1 LFEKTFCNI
10 MDIPVESWE
19 CVRRGECIDKDLT
32 PDNDRIISN
41 CGCRVGH
48 SKDLREVAQY
58 KRVVVETT
66 ETLKVELPKS
76 VINIQNPVRGLKIPE
91 QVSEHKFSGD
101 FPVGHSARN
110 ELTNLPQPRN
120 LAIRVLKTPFNK
132 GHAILLNISSLVDP
146 TVNVRHAFNEVL
158 TLFESMEPN
167 LTVQMNKKYFRC
179 RGYYTRDFDTCIFE
193 VQIWRLHRSVAVSNQ
208 PDKEYI
214 LELLRTS
221 HDGRESFYALLRAV
235 AGVLQ
240 LKGHADQYAN
250 GNEIYPESTSYLDVD
265 EYSMPGD
272 GTGSPNDKCAIK
284 LNDDIVQKMV
294 SFLVQRIY
302 PHYHETLQLLA
313 KCSGVSVENRDILSN
328 NNELR
333 EVVLRELSIGSQAST
348 CYNALKLIE
357 HSAAVPKRAFP
368 AVARMLLVFSG
379 VKPLGYKHMRSE
391 MIEKAALGAMRVLT
405 RTMLD
410 EEWKEARKTI
420 RKCLSGKLEE
430 KLYRKVQVICSQKP
444 VQHY

>member
-1 LFEKTFCNI
+1 
-10 MDIPVESWE
+10 MDISLQSWE
-19 CVRRGECIDKDLT
+19 CINRGECIDKDLI
-32 PDNDRIISN
+32 PDNDRIVSDF
-41 CGCRVGH
+41 GFPVGH
-48 SKDLREVAQY
+48 SKQLRDVAQN

-66 ETLKVELPKS
+66 ETLEDELPKS
-76 VINIQNPVRGLKIPE
+76 VITIHNQVRGLKISE
-91 QVSEHKFSGD
+91 QVSEHKFRGA
-101 FPVGHSARN
+101 FPVGYSVKN
-110 ELTNLPQPRN
+110 EVTNLPQPRN

-132 GHAILLNISSLVDP
+132 GHAVLLNISSLVDP
-146 TVNVRHAFNEVL
+146 TANVRRAFNEVF
-158 TLFESMEPN
+158 TLFESMAPN
-167 LTVQMNKKYFRC
+167 LTVKMNKKYFRC

-193 VQIWRLHRSVAVSNQ
+193 AQIWRLHRSVAVSNQ

-214 LELLRTS
+214 FELLRTS
-221 HDGRESFYALLRAV
+221 HDGREPFYALLQAV

-250 GNEIYPESTSYLDVD
+250 GNEIYPEITSHLDVN
-265 EYSMPGD
+265 EYSMPGHGICD
-272 GTGSPNDKCAIK
+272 IT
-284 LNDDIVQKMV
+284 LNHDIVQKMV
-294 SFLVQRIY
+294 SFLVQRVY
-302 PHYHETLQLLA
+302 PCYHETLQLLA
-313 KCSGVSVENRDILSN
+313 KCSALSVENRDILSN

-333 EVVLRELSIGSQAST
+333 DVVLRELSIGSQAST

-357 HSAAVPKRAFP
+357 QGAAVPKGAFP
-368 AVARMLLVFSG
+368 AVARMLLLFSG

-430 KLYRKVQVICSQKP
+430 KLYRNVQAICSQKP